1 MPTQSNKFIT
11 ILVYSESTMASVAS
25 FAPTPAHGEAPGKD
39 DSFAVLKALA
49 EASAVILALTFVGG
63 WSYLSSY
70 YKTFGL
76 NPLELDLSIPVVS
89 TISVYVLYES
99 VWPLFVFATIFVAL
113 VLAARRLHW
122 LGRESIV
129 AALGILLLTV
139 AAAGLV
145 HGRQVA
151 NQDMLEESRTLPY
164 VSFATKQRLSGP
176 SCLDSGT
183 FGSLDCK
190 LLLHY
195 KSAYYFFQ
203 PVPKER
209 AGSMNLYVLS
219 ESELAGVHVQR
230 GLDRNGAAE

>member
-1 MPTQSNKFIT
+1 
-11 ILVYSESTMASVAS
+11 MASVA
-25 FAPTPAHGEAPGKD
+25 PPGSARGQAEVQGKE

-70 YKTFGL
+70 YTTFGL

-89 TISVYVLYES
+89 TISIYVLWES
-99 VWPLFVFATIFVAL
+99 VWPLFVLAALFVAL
-113 VLAARRLHW
+113 ALAARRLHR
-122 LGRESIV
+122 LGRGWIV
-129 AALGILLLTV
+129 AALGVLLLTV
-139 AAAGLV
+139 AAAGLGR
-145 HGRQVA
+145 GRQAA
-151 NQDMLEESRTLPY
+151 NRDMLDASSTLPY
-164 VSFATKQRLSGP
+164 VSFAAKQRISGP
-176 SCLDSGT
+176 PCLDSGT

-209 AGSMNLYVLS
+209 TGSMNLYVLS
-219 ESELAGVHVQR
+219 ESDLAGVHVQR
-230 GLDRNGAAE
+230 GLDPNGGVE

>member
-1 MPTQSNKFIT
+1 
-11 ILVYSESTMASVAS
+11 MASVAS
-25 FAPTPAHGEAPGKD
+25 GASAGAQVQAPGND
-39 DSFAVLKALA
+39 DSLAVLKALA

-99 VWPLFVFATIFVAL
+99 VWPLFVFAAL
-113 VLAARRLHW
+113 LVTLALTARRLHK
-122 LGRESIV
+122 LGRAWIV
-129 AALGILLLTV
+129 VALGVLLLTV

-145 HGRQVA
+145 RGRRAA
-151 NQDMLEESRTLPY
+151 NQDMLDESGTLPY
-164 VSFATKQRLSGP
+164 VSFATKQKLSGP
-176 SCLDSGT
+176 SCVDMET

-190 LLLHY
+190 LLLHD
-195 KSAYYFFQ
+195 KGAYYFFQ

-219 ESELAGVHVQR
+219 DSDLAGIHVQR
-230 GLDRNGAAE
+230 GLDR

>member
-1 MPTQSNKFIT
+1 
-11 ILVYSESTMASVAS
+11 MASVAYGAS
-25 FAPTPAHGEAPGKD
+25 TPAHAEAPGKD

-99 VWPLFVFATIFVAL
+99 VWPLFVLAGLLVTLAL
-113 VLAARRLHW
+113 VARRLHR
-122 LGRESIV
+122 LGRGWIV
-129 AALGILLLTV
+129 AALGVILLTV

-145 HGRQVA
+145 HGRRVA
-151 NQDMLEESRTLPY
+151 NQDMLDVSSTLPY
-164 VSFATKQRLSGP
+164 VSFATKQKLSGP

-203 PVPKER
+203 PVPRER
-209 AGSMNLYVLS
+209 TGNMNLYVLS
-219 ESELAGVHVQR
+219 ESDLAAVHVQR
-230 GLDRNGAAE
+230 GLDRNGGSE